1 MWDRIDNAFRTSA
14 AGRWFGTLETNERSM
29 VALLGA
35 FIAVL
40 LLYGV
45 VWRPLHDWSSSADA
59 KYQRQLAVLD
69 WMRVHESEARAAGQ
83 RVNGSPEA
91 GSLLTLVANSAARAG
106 LSLLR
111 YQKEGDGV
119 AVVLENQPFNSLIGW
134 IAALERDDNVTVKQI
149 SIDGQSAPGLV
160 NARITLI

>member
-1 MWDRIDNAFRTSA
+1 
-14 AGRWFGTLETNERSM
+14 
-29 VALLGA
+29 
-35 FIAVL
+35 
-40 LLYGV
+40 
-45 VWRPLHDWSSSADA
+45 
-59 KYQRQLAVLD
+59 
-69 WMRVHESEARAAGQ
+69 MRVHEGEARAAGQ

-119 AVVLENQPFNSLIGW
+119 AVVLENQPFNSLIEW